1 MKLRLADDIGVDD
14 DEDYLPIEYD
24 DGRPAFTLVLL
35 GYRND
40 LARHAVLALL
50 RDRIEDGPPDPPL
63 PYTIAARID
72 GVNGARLLGELE
84 DAGAVV
90 SFTPAPPRIVG
101 APKTPAPQAEETAPA
116 ERRPTRPAVQPSL
129 PTEGTRFALPPRH
142 VRIAAMVAFGAY
154 CVFLQIQAQ
163 QERLLESAAVHVA
176 PRVVPPSRFARAQPL
191 VPATAQR
198 ARRLIA
204 AGRLE
209 DAREVVDGHPR
220 PEDDALSIALRGEIE
235 FAAGDWRKAR
245 TTLERARELGNRD
258 PEMFVALASIYRQQ
272 GDQRAA
278 ADMLQRAHQN
288 GASGEAFEELRQVVA
303 PEQQPEPEPDSLGD
317 TRIPSATNPILDPP
331 S

>member
-1 MKLRLADDIGVDD
+1 MKLRLADDIGTD
-14 DEDYLPIEYD
+14 DEDDFLPIEYD
-24 DGRPAFTLVLL
+24 DGRPAFALVLL

-40 LARHAVLALL
+40 LSRHAVLALL

-90 SFTPAPPRIVG
+90 SFTPAPARIVG
-101 APKTPAPQAEETAPA
+101 AAKSPPPVAEEAAPV
-116 ERRPTRPAVQPSL
+116 EPRSTRHTVQPSL

-142 VRIAAMVAFGAY
+142 VRIAALVAFGAY
-154 CVFLQIQAQ
+154 CIFLQIQAQ

-176 PRVVPPSRFARAQPL
+176 PRIAPQSRLARAQPL

-198 ARRLIA
+198 VRRLIA

-209 DAREVVDGHPR
+209 DAREVIEGSAR

-235 FAAGDWRKAR
+235 FAAGDWRRAR
-245 TTLERARELGNRD
+245 TTLELARDLGNQD

-288 GASGEAFEELRQVVA
+288 GASGQAFEEMRRLIVRG
-303 PEQQPEPEPDSLGD
+303 DSDGADAKPLENP
-317 TRIPSATNPILDPP
+317 RVPATTGTIVDPP